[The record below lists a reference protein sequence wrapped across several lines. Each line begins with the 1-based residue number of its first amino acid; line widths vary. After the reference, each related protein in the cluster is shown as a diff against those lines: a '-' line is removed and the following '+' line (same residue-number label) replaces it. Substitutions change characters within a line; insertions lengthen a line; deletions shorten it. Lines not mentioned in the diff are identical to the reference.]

1 MSKPIQLTGAQAVVE
16 ALLRYGITAGFG
28 IPSIHNLAIF
38 EALRQQPAFRH
49 WVVRHE
55 QAAAFAADGFARR
68 SGRPAAVFASTGP
81 GNLFTLVPLLESF
94 QTNTPVLLIGTNVAS
109 PLLDKPCSALHET
122 PRQLD
127 LFQPLTRLALRVTT
141 PGAIPEAIARA
152 VEVLQGPTPG
162 PAFIE
167 IPHDFLSAPVVARFP
182 DAPARTAVVPS
193 EGEIAQAAA
202 RIAQSHRPT
211 ILLGSGALC
220 DDAASSVRKLAEALQ
235 APTLTTTGGKGLIP
249 DDHPLAMGC
258 IARLGAAQELLL
270 ASDLLISFGAR
281 FTEFDTGQF
290 RLQLPARHLQ
300 ADEDAARIGRRFP
313 VTAVLVGNLSAIA
326 QGLLAQVAP
335 RAGWWDTAA
344 RARERERLCALG
356 ADGYAALGQL
366 REALGRGDVVVH
378 DQSILNYWAAAFFPL
393 FEPRIFLYPSGS
405 GTLGYGLPAAI
416 GAACAAQHYSLPGQ
430 VVCVTGDGGFQYTSH
445 ELATLAQHRL
455 PVKILLVN
463 DSAYGVIGYLQ
474 RFRFGRTHEV
484 SLKNP
489 DFCRLAE
496 AFGIW
501 AKRVADCDGLGQA
514 LPGWLGAPGPALL
527 EWSIALK
534 APWEIGAISR
544 PKSLSEKDQVRS

>member
-1 MSKPIQLTGAQAVVE
+1 MFKPIQLTGAQAIVE

-28 IPSIHNLAIF
+28 IPSIHNITIY
-38 EALRQQPAFRH
+38 EALRQEPNFQH

-94 QTNTPVLLIGTNVAS
+94 QTDTPVLVVGTNVAS
-109 PLLDKPCSALHET
+109 PLLDKPCNALHET

-127 LFQPLTRLALRVTT
+127 LFQPLTRLALRVTS
-141 PGAIPEAIARA
+141 PDAIPEAIARA
-152 VEVLQGPTPG
+152 VEVLHGPTPG
-162 PAFIE
+162 PAFVE
-167 IPHDFLSAPVVARFP
+167 IPHDFLSAPVAADFP
-182 DAPARTAVVPS
+182 NGPRATAAEPL
-193 EGEIAQAAA
+193 EEEIAQAAA
-202 RIAQSHRPT
+202 HIAQSQRPT
-211 ILLGSGALC
+211 ILIGSGALR
-220 DDAASSVRKLAEALQ
+220 DDAASSVRRLAETLQ
-235 APTLTTTGGKGLIP
+235 APVLTTTAGKGLIP

-258 IARLGAAQELLL
+258 IARLGAAQDLLL

-300 ADEDAARIGRRFP
+300 ADESGSRIGRRFP
-313 VTAVLVGNLSAIA
+313 VAAELVGNLNAIA
-326 QGLLAQVAP
+326 QGLLARVTP
-335 RAGWWDTAA
+335 RASWWDAA
-344 RARERERLCALG
+344 KARDRERQRLSALG
-356 ADGYAALGQL
+356 ADGYAALIRV
-366 REALGRGDVVVH
+366 REALDRGDVVVH
-378 DQSILNYWAAAFFPL
+378 DQSILNYWAAAFFPV
-393 FEPRIFLYPSGS
+393 FEPRTFLYPSGS

-416 GAACAAQHYSLPGQ
+416 GAACAAQRYGLPGR

-445 ELATLAQHRL
+445 ELATLGQHRL

-474 RFRFGRTHEV
+474 RLRFSHTHEV

-501 AKRVADCDGLGQA
+501 AKRVADCDGLGRA
-514 LPGWLGAPGPALL
+514 LPGWLGASGAALL
-527 EWSIALK
+527 ELSIALK
-534 APWEIGAISR
+534 APWEIGAIFTAQE
-544 PKSLSEKDQVRS
+544 SL